1 MDLGSF
7 SPSTPRKSNGMQE
20 VSDLDCK
27 KQVDESAYEYSVRI
41 VKWLELRGHIA
52 EDFRVKF
59 LTWFSL
65 KATMQDRRVVNVF
78 VDALIDD
85 PRSLAEQLIDT
96 FMDKICCYQKP
107 VPWQGFCTKLWH

>member
-1 MDLGSF
+1 
-7 SPSTPRKSNGMQE
+7 MQE
-20 VSDLDCK
+20 VSGLDCK
-27 KQVDESAYEYSVRI
+27 KRVDESAYEYSVRV

-65 KATMQDRRVVNVF
+65 KATLQDRRVVNVF

-96 FMDKICCYQKP
+96 FMDKICCDKKP
-107 VPWQGFCTKLWH
+107 VPWHGFCTKLWH